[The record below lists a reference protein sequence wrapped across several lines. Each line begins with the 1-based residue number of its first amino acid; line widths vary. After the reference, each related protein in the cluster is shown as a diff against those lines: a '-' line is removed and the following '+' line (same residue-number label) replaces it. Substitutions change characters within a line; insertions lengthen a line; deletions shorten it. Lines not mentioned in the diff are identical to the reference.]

1 MTSAA
6 KQVNYES
13 MDDRDILV
21 LIKKSREGINYSA
34 FNEISRNIPLKT
46 EDWSRI
52 LHLSDRTLQRY
63 KKEKTRFSPIYSE
76 KIFEV
81 QLLFNKG
88 IGVFGGSETFYNWLN
103 TKNVALGGILP
114 VSLLDNSFGIL
125 MVKDELTRIEQGV
138 LA

>member
-1 MTSAA
+1 MTSTA
-6 KQVNYES
+6 KQLNYES
-13 MDDRDILV
+13 MDDRDILF
-21 LIKKSREGINYSA
+21 LIKKSREGIKYSL
-34 FNEISRNIPLKT
+34 FSEIIRNIPLKT

-63 KKEKTRFSPIYSE
+63 KKDKTGFSPIYSE
-76 KIFEV
+76 KIYEV

-88 IGVFGGSETFYNWLN
+88 IEVFGEGNTFYSWLN

-114 VSLLDNSFGIL
+114 VSILDSSFGIL
-125 MVKDELTRIEQGV
+125 MVKDELIRIEQGV

>member
-1 MTSAA
+1 MISVT
-6 KQVNYES
+6 KQLNYES

-21 LIKKSREGINYSA
+21 LIKKSREGIKYSA

-63 KKEKTRFSPIYSE
+63 KKEKTGFSPIYSE

-88 IGVFGGSETFYNWLN
+88 IEVFGGSESFYNWIN
-103 TKNVALGGILP
+103 TKNVALGGMLP
-114 VSLLDNSFGIL
+114 VSLLDSSFGIL

>member
-1 MTSAA
+1 MTSTA
-6 KQVNYES
+6 KELNYES

-21 LIKKSREGINYSA
+21 LIKKSREGIKYNA
-34 FNEISRNIPLKT
+34 FNEISRSIPLKT

-63 KKEKTRFSPIYSE
+63 KKEKTGFSPIYSE

-88 IGVFGGSETFYNWLN
+88 IEVFGESETFYNWLN
-103 TKNVALGGILP
+103 TKNVALGGTLP
-114 VSLLDNSFGIL
+114 VTLLDSSFGIL
-125 MVKDELTRIEQGV
+125 MVKDELIRIEQGV